1 MAKQVHSFEQL
12 PLRAGD
18 PPYSAWGLWDKPE
31 LGALN
36 YLSDENTLKV
46 AKEEIQTGVRIGL
59 KYVSN
64 HGISLTNVDYTNQL
78 NFALSLPLDLIDPP
92 LLGRRGFERHIV
104 NKAPRVI
111 NDDVV
116 SYKNRVSFFA

>member
-1 MAKQVHSFEQL
+1 MAKQIPPFEQL

-36 YLSDENTLKV
+36 YLSEENTLQS

-59 KYVSN
+59 KYVKS
-64 HGISLTNVDYTNQL
+64 
-78 NFALSLPLDLIDPP
+78 
-92 LLGRRGFERHIV
+92 R
-104 NKAPRVI
+104 
-111 NDDVV
+111 
-116 SYKNRVSFFA
+116 